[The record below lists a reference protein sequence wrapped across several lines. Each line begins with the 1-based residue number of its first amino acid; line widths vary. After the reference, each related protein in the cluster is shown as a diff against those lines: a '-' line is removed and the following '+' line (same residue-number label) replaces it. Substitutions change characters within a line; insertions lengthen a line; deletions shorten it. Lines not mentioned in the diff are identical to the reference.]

1 MLSTPQPARKQSRT
15 FANGVCYHTRM
26 DEKNIYRA
34 AKLLMDQYGADAAT
48 HAAIRADA
56 MLGAGDMER
65 QAVWKRI
72 VRAIKEL
79 QAAGPGT
86 VH

>member
-1 MLSTPQPARKQSRT
+1 MSRKRYSPEQIIGMLRDKDVWRT
-15 FANGVCYHTRM
+15 
-26 DEKNIYRA
+26 
-34 AKLLMDQYGADAAT
+34 AKLLLDQYGADAAT

-72 VRAIKEL
+72 VRAIEEL
-79 QAAGPGT
+79 QAART
-86 VH
+86 WH